1 MLTRPPM
8 RFLLLPILFLL
19 PVLLPGRAHPQ
30 DAPAPEPPVALN
42 AIDRVVAL
50 GPVYVEDLLALGL
63 APVGAADLASWRR
76 ENRAGAD
83 GLAEAVDVGPRLD
96 PDLGAIAALAPDLIV
111 GSIPGHGRLYGRLAG
126 IAPTLLFDPRPGP
139 GDMSR
144 YQERV
149 STFRT
154 LAVVL
159 GRIDRADAHLAH
171 LDSFFGHA
179 RAGLEAAGLAGQ
191 RVIVARVLPDPP
203 GIAVMTPN
211 AFASLVLEKAGLV
224 NAWPG
229 GFDDDGFQSVGVEA
243 LAAVADATLLY
254 AADAADPAIQALT
267 ASPAWQGLPM
277 VQAGTALPLPE
288 DIPLSPGI
296 LSAEPFVR
304 QTLTTLGAP
313 PP

>member
-1 MLTRPPM
+1 M
-8 RFLLLPILFLL
+8 RFLLPILLLL
-19 PVLLPGRAHPQ
+19 PMLLPGRAHPQ
-30 DAPAPEPPVALN
+30 DATPVPEPPAVLN
-42 AIDRVVAL
+42 GIDRVVTL
-50 GPVYVEDLLALGL
+50 GPVYVEDLMALGL
-63 APVGAADLASWRR
+63 APIGISDLNSWRR
-76 ENRAGAD
+76 ENRAGAEH
-83 GLAEAVDVGPRLD
+83 LAEAVDVGPRLD

-111 GSIPGHGRLYGRLAG
+111 GSIPGHGELYGRLAG

-171 LDSFFGHA
+171 LDSVFGQA
-179 RAGLEAAGLAGQ
+179 RAGLEAAGLAGT

-203 GIAVMTPN
+203 GFAVMAPN

-229 GFDDDGFQSVGVEA
+229 GFDDDGFQTVGVEA
-243 LAAVADATLLY
+243 LAAIPDATLLY
-254 AADAADPAIQALT
+254 VADADEPVVQALT
-267 ASPAWQGLPM
+267 TNPAWQGLPI
-277 VQAGTALPLPE
+277 VQAGKALFLPE

-304 QTLTTLGAP
+304 QILATLEAP